1 MKKLSTI
8 LSMLLIFVMTSTVYA
23 SEYNQDI
30 KWKRA
35 GVLRN
40 GIIELSV
47 RPMTEGEKADIRLRE
62 ATATANQDRTTKWEK
77 TGVLSNGIE
86 YSIRPMTKNE
96 KTAFNKLKEI
106 EEANESEIIVSP
118 CSYSW
123 AGNVNVPIANS
134 AGTNGRQLGKNF
146 IIAPDN
152 YAYVYIGPL
161 PSTMPTV
168 NIGAKFTNG
177 MGGDWI
183 PNIGGDTVIRINPGS
198 YSNYEMAVKVS
209 TYENKSVSAY
219 FKLYT
224 DN

>member
-1 MKKLSTI
+1 
-8 LSMLLIFVMTSTVYA
+8 MTSSVYA
-23 SEYNQDI
+23 SEYNQDT

-35 GVLRN
+35 GVLSN
-40 GIIELSV
+40 GIELSI
-47 RPMTEGEKADIRLRE
+47 RPMTEGEKADFRLRE
-62 ATATANQDRTTKWEK
+62 ATATANQDKTIKWEK
-77 TGVLSNGIE
+77 TAVLSNGIE
-86 YSIRPMTKNE
+86 YSTRPMTEEE
-96 KTAFNKLKEI
+96 KVAFNKLREIKETDK
-106 EEANESEIIVSP
+106 SEIIVTP
-118 CSYSW
+118 YSYSW
-123 AGNVNVPIANS
+123 SGNVNVPIANS

-152 YAYVYIGPL
+152 YAYVYVGSL

-168 NIGAKFTNG
+168 NISAEFTNG
-177 MGGDWI
+177 MGEDWI